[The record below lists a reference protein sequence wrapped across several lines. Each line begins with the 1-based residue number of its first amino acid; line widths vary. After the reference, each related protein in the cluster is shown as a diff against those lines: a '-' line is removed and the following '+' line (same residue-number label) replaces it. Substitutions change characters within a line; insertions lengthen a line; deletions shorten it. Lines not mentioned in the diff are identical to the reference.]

1 MALVITIAVLPD
13 SAESDDSEM
22 QCRIIA
28 PDNDD
33 IREATRRPC
42 GGAEAGRAE
51 VYPGSI
57 ARGKY
62 VSQRSICT
70 GVGDKQSGFAGAA
83 NGRRTAFPDQNF
95 DSKLA
100 AAHQRLAVPDEFA
113 AETRSRSQR

>member
-70 GVGDKQSGFAGAA
+70 GVGDKQLGFAQSSS
-83 NGRRTAFPDQNF
+83 GR
-95 DSKLA
+95 
-100 AAHQRLAVPDEFA
+100 
-113 AETRSRSQR
+113 